1 MKVGDNQKH
10 LGLFCFGGNQKYRFL
25 EHRQLQLRKALGG
38 IRQLGLQQL
47 LILLGLLELLDH
59 IFLEHKLMKLLEYK
73 LMKQKSIVGFVVNQH
88 LGLQQLLER
97 LEYQLDFEGKNV
109 LNPLM
114 DVRMF

>member
-1 MKVGDNQKH
+1 
-10 LGLFCFGGNQKYRFL
+10 
-25 EHRQLQLRKALGG
+25 
-38 IRQLGLQQL
+38 
-47 LILLGLLELLDH
+47 
-59 IFLEHKLMKLLEYK
+59 MKLLEYK